1 MNKRLRHVVYG
12 SVLAGLALFVRLGYS
27 NANDECVWN
36 AVTKQCTPDTQ
47 LYLQPVAKLD
57 PDQMQLHEAGKNH
70 FNTIWTFAP
79 RLDGVW
85 GMGPFFL
92 ANACSGCHINNGRG
106 ITTQQLNKPVFQQL
120 VRLSVRKPGT
130 DETMPHPAYDS
141 QLQVFTLEGG
151 VVEPST
157 GEADVYIRWLPH
169 TVKLADGTEV
179 ELRKPELKITNEK
192 FGAIDDSV
200 LKSVRNGPAL
210 FGLGYL
216 EAVPEA
222 DILAIAAA
230 QKALGFNGRPNY
242 VPDDAT
248 FKRKLGRFG
257 WKANQP
263 SINQQVAAAHLG
275 DVGVTTSLYPDQ
287 DCTLTQT
294 ACYESVSKY
303 AKPELHDQAW
313 NAVNFFMRATE
324 APRARKHNDPQ
335 TERGE
340 KLFADLQCAVCHVPS
355 MKTGSYP
362 ALPAIEHLT
371 FAAFTDLLLHD
382 MGPDLA
388 DGRPDFKAGGNDW
401 RTAPLWGVGLADRV
415 NGGMFLLHDGRARN
429 VEEAILW
436 HGGEAKKSADS
447 YKRLPAVDRQSLLS
461 FVNSL

>member
-1 MNKRLRHVVYG
+1 MNKHLQQLTGCLVFAAL
-12 SVLAGLALFVRLGYS
+12 SLAVGVAHTD
-27 NANDECVWN
+27 ANDECVWN
-36 AVTKQCTPDTQ
+36 AVTKQCTPDAQ
-47 LYLQPVAKLD
+47 LYMQPVAQLD
-57 PDQMQLHEAGKNH
+57 PDQMQLHEAGKNQ

-157 GEADVYIRWLPH
+157 GEADVFIRWLPV
-169 TVKLADGTEV
+169 TIKLADGTEV
-179 ELRKPELKITNEK
+179 ELRRPELKITNEK
-192 FGAIDDSV
+192 FGPIDDSV
-200 LKSVRNGPAL
+200 MKSLRNGPAL
-210 FGLGYL
+210 YGLGYL
-216 EAVPEA
+216 DAVPEA

-263 SINQQVAAAHLG
+263 SISQQVAAAHLG
-275 DVGVTTSLYPDQ
+275 DIGVTTSLYPDQ
-287 DCTLTQT
+287 DCTLIQK

-303 AKPELHDQAW
+303 AKPELNDQAW

-324 APRARKHNDPQ
+324 APRARKRNDPQ
-335 TERGE
+335 TAHGE
-340 KLFADLQCAVCHVPS
+340 KLFADLQCAVCHVPTL
-355 MKTGSYP
+355 KTGSYP
-362 ALPAIEHLT
+362 ALPAIENET

-388 DGRPDFKAGGNDW
+388 DGRPDFKATGNDW

-436 HGGEAKKSADS
+436 HGGEAQKSADA
-447 YKRLPAVDRQSLLS
+447 YKRLPALDRQSLLS

>member
-1 MNKRLRHVVYG
+1 MANHKSAEKRIRQTKTRTAANKSRTSRMRTFVKKVEEAIA
-12 SVLAGLALFVRLGYS
+12 AGDY
-27 NANDECVWN
+27 
-36 AVTKQCTPDTQ
+36 
-47 LYLQPVAKLD
+47 
-57 PDQMQLHEAGKNH
+57 
-70 FNTIWTFAP
+70 
-79 RLDGVW
+79 
-85 GMGPFFL
+85 
-92 ANACSGCHINNGRG
+92 
-106 ITTQQLNKPVFQQL
+106 
-120 VRLSVRKPGT
+120 
-130 DETMPHPAYDS
+130 
-141 QLQVFTLEGG
+141 
-151 VVEPST
+151 
-157 GEADVYIRWLPH
+157 
-169 TVKLADGTEV
+169 
-179 ELRKPELKITNEK
+179 
-192 FGAIDDSV
+192 
-200 LKSVRNGPAL
+200 
-210 FGLGYL
+210 
-216 EAVPEA
+216 
-222 DILAIAAA
+222 AAA

-242 VPDDAT
+242 VADDAT

-303 AKPELHDQAW
+303 AKPELNDQAW

-401 RTAPLWGVGLADRV
+401 RTAPLWGIGMSKQV
-415 NGGMFLLHDGRARN
+415 NGSTSFLHDGRARN
-429 VEEAILW
+429 LTEAILW
-436 HGGEAKKSADS
+436 HGGEAQAARNAFAKLSKQERD
-447 YKRLPAVDRQSLLS
+447 DLLTYL
-461 FVNSL
+461 NAL